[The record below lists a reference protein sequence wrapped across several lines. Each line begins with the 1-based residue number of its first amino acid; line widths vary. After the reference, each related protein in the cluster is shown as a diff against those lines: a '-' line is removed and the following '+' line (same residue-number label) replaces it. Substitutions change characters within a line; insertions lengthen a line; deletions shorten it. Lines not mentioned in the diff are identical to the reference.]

1 VNLDGA
7 SRPRRFTFTGR
18 NRFPIWSAD
27 GQHVAFQSDRG
38 GDQSIYWQRADGS
51 GEADRLTT
59 APAGATHAPESFSP
73 DGEYLLVR
81 STAGDGS
88 TLWLWSRRDRSLVR
102 VDGESTRATNAS
114 FSPDGRWIAYTTAVG
129 ARAPSGTVVRPFP
142 LTAAR
147 YQVPI
152 PEQSANMA
160 IHPVWSRKASELI
173 YSVGPGLLAT
183 TTVDTRSAVEF
194 GAPSVV
200 QIPGTGDPLVRSWDL
215 TPDGQ
220 HFVRVIET
228 DLDGT
233 LQPPINVVINWF
245 EELKA
250 RLPAR

>member
-1 VNLDGA
+1 MG
-7 SRPRRFTFTGR
+7 STWHSS
-18 NRFPIWSAD
+18 PIA
-27 GQHVAFQSDRG
+27 VATT
-38 GDQSIYWQRADGS
+38 SIYWQRADGS
-51 GEADRLTT
+51 GETERLTM

-73 DGEYLLVR
+73 DGGIPAVEEYGRGGLNAVGMVAPG
-81 STAGDGS
+81 SVAGAC
-88 TLWLWSRRDRSLVR
+88 RRRIDARPQRQFLAR
-102 VDGESTRATNAS
+102 R
-114 FSPDGRWIAYTTAVG
+114 PWIEYTTPG
-129 ARAPSGTVVRPFP
+129 NGTVVRPFP

-152 PEQSANMA
+152 PEQSAILA

-200 QIPGTGDPLVRSWDL
+200 QIPGTGDPPVRSWDL

-228 DLDGT
+228 DRDGT
-233 LQPPINVVINWF
+233 LQPRPTSSINWF